1 MDNVSYNLMSDFE
14 CSDKIIFRPKWNTY
28 SFSLDREFVNKE
40 LIFIIPRDQF
50 HLKGL
55 LSTVLPNAVV
65 FLLANEAS
73 ILDISRHIE
82 KMEAVHIIFT
92 CQTGWHQGY
101 DETAY
106 SLFLALIQK
115 LANKRV
121 ALHFDIVATSA
132 LYNPYM
138 SHVIHP
144 FDGTY
149 IGFGQTMQKELS
161 HWTIRI
167 FNLDHFN
174 QENLNRIRYQYFE
187 KNATAPI
194 HIVNNKYSISGLVPF
209 TFPSNLAQKGF
220 KEKGTYLII
229 GGNGGIGSALADYLI
244 QRYHAH
250 LILVGRSEPSPEQRM
265 RYKDHSVIFEKVDIC
280 SSTCVDKL
288 FSRHSTINGIIHS
301 ALVLDDATILTMT
314 SSQLIKVIAPKVQ
327 GTFNMM
333 NAIRFRPLDFVLF
346 FSSIQSFIANSGQAN
361 YTAACVCKDAMAYLL
376 NDAFLVNSK
385 IINWGFWGSVGIVAD
400 DFYRNRMKELEIA
413 SIEVQEGMH
422 IIESFLKSDVR
433 QISVVKGSHAA
444 LQRLGI
450 EFSDGH
456 SQSHFPLDTK
466 SNNDKTPQFISSMV
480 NKYNPTSADVIRNK
494 NSIKA
499 LDNYTKYR
507 LQQVVLPDKVIPRYK
522 QLQAAISIMDSA
534 SSPPITSV
542 LDSYPE
548 LKPHITLLEKCLT
561 NLPQILT
568 GEQDAL
574 SILFPGGSFELV
586 EPIYRNNPV
595 ADYYNFQVAETVL
608 NYIREKIKLSDKTI
622 RILEVGAGT
631 GSTSQI
637 VIPATAH
644 YNVSY
649 YYTDLSVA
657 FLNKAMR
664 SFSNYHFINYEIY
677 NVEESYKENNYFDII
692 IATNVIHATR
702 DIHKTITNIYNA
714 LRSKGILILNEITEL
729 QDFATLTFGLTEG
742 WWLSQDPFRI
752 PNSPL
757 LNIKTWQ
764 EVLTSCCFDEL
775 ATYGDDGQH
784 IIVGYADKKNIK
796 IDREISY
803 LSSNTGNKPYTSNYQ
818 TIDQHPIKVWLKE
831 LISTVMLL
839 PLNEIEDDLPFSQ
852 YGIDSLIAIELITP
866 MSKKFG
872 YVPATLL
879 FEYPTIN
886 TLADYLSQIQVDST
900 NNESKSSEA
909 LGLMQV
915 TGTNKII
922 NEGKHA
928 FFKDD
933 IAIIGISGQFPM
945 ASDCDTLWSLL
956 KEGKCTFTE
965 VPKERW
971 SESLSNKCYTQIG
984 AFLEDI
990 NVFDHAF
997 FNITPIEAERMDPQE
1012 RLFLQTVYHAFQD
1025 AGLSQESLSGKE
1037 VGCYVGVMN
1046 HGYSWFS
1053 LLDKTQGNP
1062 SSLFWSIANR
1072 ASYVFNWNGPSF
1084 AVDSACSSSLTALHT
1099 AMLGLKNGD
1108 CEIAVVGGVNLIAH
1122 PRQYEDLCQLHM
1134 LSPRGQCEPF
1144 AASCDGMVD
1153 GEGIVSI
1160 VIKRYEDA
1168 MAHQDKIYGVIRGSA
1183 VNAGGKANG
1192 YTAPNPDAQA
1202 IMIQKAL
1209 RRAKLEESDIG
1220 YIEAHGTGTVL
1231 GDSIEI
1237 RGLTKAFAKL
1247 NKQSIPIGSI
1257 KGNLGHLESA
1267 AGLAAVVKVLLQFKN
1282 KMLVPS
1288 IACIKE
1294 NPHLQLSDSPVYINK
1309 SLTRWPETL
1318 PMRACVSSFGAGGAN
1333 AHVIIEACDD
1343 INTLQDLEE
1352 ESESYCLF
1360 PLSAHSMK
1368 SLQTQINDLRQFVLT
1383 TQGSL
1388 AQISYGYCNV
1398 RSQLKYR
1405 TGFIANDKA
1414 SLISNLNVSLQQ
1426 IYNDRTTFGSIDCV
1440 EILNKFLHSQRRDLS
1455 LAKILMNAFIA
1466 GNSIPFDKLFTNRMI
1481 ATIPNYSF
1489 DKHRHWVDAKESG
1502 FNRQESI
1509 VTQHTILGHNFAP
1522 AAFSITKLL
1531 ETSNANVLQ
1540 SVTWKNI
1547 ILDINKFEL
1556 SITDSKFQLKDK
1568 QVSTKI
1574 YCEGLLSKEI
1584 LNDYMV
1590 NIPRD
1595 NQSRF
1600 ITDRE
1605 IYQYFHEMGYDYGN
1619 YFQAIK
1625 WAYVSQDSIYSL
1637 IEVNQD
1643 WSYKLSPVIIDA
1655 GLQTAILSRK
1665 PPHDKNNTIMVPY
1678 YIEKIIIF
1686 RFPKNE
1692 SIYCICK
1699 PKNQMNDLSLTFDI
1713 ELSDVY
1719 GRILIK
1725 LLGVT
1730 SVQTSIN
1737 NFMHKL
1743 SDTTPMRETQ
1753 IYELN

>member
-1 MDNVSYNLMSDFE
+1 MDNVTDNLILNFE
-14 CSDKIIFRPKWNTY
+14 CSDKIIFTPKWTAY
-28 SFSLDREFVNKE
+28 SFSSDKKSVNKK

-50 HLKGL
+50 HLKDR
-55 LSTVLPNAVV
+55 LSTILPNAVI
-65 FLLANEAS
+65 FLLANESS
-73 ILDISRHIE
+73 ILDISQHID
-82 KMEAVHIIFT
+82 KTEAVHVFFA
-92 CQTGWHQGY
+92 CQTSWHQGI

-106 SLFLALIQK
+106 RLFLALIQK
-115 LANKRV
+115 LANNPV
-121 ALHFDIVATSA
+121 TLHFDIVATSA

-144 FDGTY
+144 FDGIY
-149 IGFGQTMQKELS
+149 IGFAQTMQKELL

-174 QENLNRIRYQYFE
+174 QENINRILYQTFE
-187 KNATAPI
+187 KSVTEPI
-194 HIVNNKYSISGLVPF
+194 HIANNKYYISGLEAF
-209 TFPSNLAQKGF
+209 TFQPNLAQKGF

-250 LILVGRSEPSPEQRM
+250 LILVGRSEPSSEQKV
-265 RYKDHSVIFEKVDIC
+265 RYQDHSVIFETIDIC
-280 SSTCVDKL
+280 STPCVDKL
-288 FSRHSTINGIIHS
+288 FSRYPTINGIIHS
-301 ALVLDDATILTMT
+301 ALVLDDASILTMT
-314 SSQLIKVIAPKVQ
+314 ASQLIKVIAPKVQ
-327 GTFNMM
+327 GTFNLM
-333 NAIRFRPLDFVLF
+333 NAIRFRQLDFVLF

-361 YTAACVCKDAMAYLL
+361 YTAACVCKDAMAHLL

-413 SIEVQEGMH
+413 SIEVQEGMR
-422 IIESFLKSDVR
+422 IIENFLQSDVR
-433 QISVVKGSHAA
+433 QISVVKGSRAA

-450 EFSDGH
+450 ELSDEH
-456 SQSHFPLDTK
+456 SQRHFLLDAK
-466 SNNDKTPQFISSMV
+466 SSNDNTPKFISSVV

-507 LQQVVLPDKVIPRYK
+507 LQQLVLPDQVIPRYK
-522 QLQAAISIMDSA
+522 PLQAAISIMDSA
-534 SSPPITSV
+534 YSPPMTSV
-542 LDSYPE
+542 LASYPE
-548 LKPHITLLEKCLT
+548 LKPHIALLEKCLAH
-561 NLPQILT
+561 LPRILK

-574 SILFPGGSFELV
+574 SILFPSGSFELV

-595 ADYYNFQVAETVL
+595 ADYYNVQVAETVL
-608 NYIREKIKLSDKTI
+608 NYIREKIKLSNKTI

-637 VIPATAH
+637 VIPAIAD

-649 YYTDLSVA
+649 YYTDLSAA

-664 SFSNYHFINYEIY
+664 RFSNYNFINYEIY
-677 NVEESYKENNYFDII
+677 NVEEPYKESNYFDII

-702 DIHKTITNIYNA
+702 DIHKTITNLYHA
-714 LRSKGILILNEITEL
+714 LRSKGILILNEITEC

-742 WWLSQDPFRI
+742 WWLSHDPFRI

-757 LNIKTWQ
+757 LTIKTWQ

-775 ATYGDDGQH
+775 ATHGDSGQH
-784 IIVGYADKKNIK
+784 IIVGYVDKKNIK
-796 IDREISY
+796 TDHDIAYSP
-803 LSSNTGNKPYTSNYQ
+803 LSNVNKPFTNKHQ
-818 TIDQHPIKVWLKE
+818 TIDQHPIKTWLKE

-839 PLNEIEDDLPFSQ
+839 PTNEIEDDLPFNQ

-886 TLADYLSQIQVDST
+886 LLADYLSQIKIDST
-900 NNESKSSEA
+900 SNEAKTSEA
-909 LGLMQV
+909 LDGAQV
-915 TGTNKII
+915 TTTKKMID
-922 NEGKHA
+922 EGKHA
-928 FFKDD
+928 FLKDD
-933 IAIIGISGQFPM
+933 VAIIGISGQFPM
-945 ASDCDTLWSLL
+945 ARDCDTLWSLL

-971 SESLSNKCYTQIG
+971 HESLSDKCYTQVG

-990 NVFDHAF
+990 NAFDHAF

-1012 RLFLQTVYHAFQD
+1012 RLFLQTVYHAIQD
-1025 AGLSQESLSGKE
+1025 AGLSLESLSGKE

-1099 AMLGLKNGD
+1099 AILGLKNSD
-1108 CEIAVVGGVNLIAH
+1108 CEIAVVGGVNLIVH

-1144 AASCDGMVD
+1144 AASSDGMVD

-1160 VIKRYEDA
+1160 VIKRYQDA
-1168 MAHQDKIYGVIRGSA
+1168 IARQDKIYGVIRGSA

-1202 IMIQKAL
+1202 TMIQKAL

-1237 RGLTKAFAKL
+1237 RGLTKAFSKL
-1247 NKQSIPIGSI
+1247 KKQSIPIGSL

-1288 IACIKE
+1288 IACANE
-1294 NPHLQLSDSPVYINK
+1294 NPHLQLSDSPVYVNK
-1309 SLTRWPETL
+1309 SLTTWPETL

-1333 AHVIIEACDD
+1333 AHVIIEACDA
-1343 INTLQDLEE
+1343 INTIQEE
-1352 ESESYCLF
+1352 ESYYLF

-1383 TQGSL
+1383 TQASI

-1405 TGFIANDKA
+1405 TGFIAKDKA

-1426 IYNDRTTFGSIDCV
+1426 LYNDRTRFETIDCNEV
-1440 EILNKFLHSQRRDLS
+1440 LNEFLHRQRSDLS
-1455 LAKILMNAFIA
+1455 LAKRLMNAYVA

-1481 ATIPNYSF
+1481 ATIPNYAF
-1489 DKHRHWVDAKESG
+1489 DTHRHWVDAKESG
-1502 FNRQESI
+1502 FNRHESI
-1509 VTQHTILGHNFAP
+1509 VNQHTILGQPMAP

-1531 ETSNANVLQ
+1531 ETSSANVLQ

-1556 SITDSKFQLKDK
+1556 SITDSSFQLKDK
-1568 QVSTKI
+1568 RGVATKI

-1584 LNDYMV
+1584 LNDYRV
-1590 NIPRD
+1590 NSHYD

-1600 ITDRE
+1600 MTNRE

-1625 WAYVSQDSIYSL
+1625 WAYVSQDNIYSL

-1643 WSYKLSPVIIDA
+1643 WNYKLSPVIIDA
-1655 GLQTAILSRK
+1655 GLQSAILSRK
-1665 PPHDKNNTIMVPY
+1665 PSYDKNTIMVPY

-1686 RFPKNE
+1686 RFPENE
-1692 SIYCICK
+1692 PIYCICK
-1699 PKNQMNDLSLTFDI
+1699 PKKQMSDLSFIFDI

-1719 GRILIK
+1719 GRILIQ

-1737 NFMHKL
+1737 NFMNKL
-1743 SDTTPMRETQ
+1743 SDTTSMMEAQ

>member
-1 MDNVSYNLMSDFE
+1 MDNVTYNLISGFE
-14 CSDKIIFRPKWNTY
+14 CSDKTIFSPKWNSY
-28 SFSLDREFVNKE
+28 PFSSDKKSANKE
-40 LIFIIPRDQF
+40 LVFIIPRNQF
-50 HLKGL
+50 HLKEL
-55 LSTVLPNAVV
+55 LSTLLPNAVV
-65 FLLANEAS
+65 FSLANES
-73 ILDISRHIE
+73 SVLDISQHIK
-82 KMEAVHIIFT
+82 KMHAVHVLFV
-92 CQTGWHQGY
+92 CQTPWQQGI
-101 DETAY
+101 DEFAY

-115 LANKRV
+115 LANSRI
-121 ALHFDIVATSA
+121 ALRFDIVATSA
-132 LYNPYM
+132 LYNPHIR
-138 SHVIHP
+138 HVIHP
-144 FDGTY
+144 LDGIY
-149 IGFGQTMQKELS
+149 IGFAQTMQKELL

-167 FNLDHFN
+167 FNLDDFN
-174 QENLNRIRYQYFE
+174 QENLNRIRYQFFE
-187 KNATAPI
+187 KSATAPI
-194 HIVNNKYSISGLVPF
+194 HIVNDKYYISNLAAF
-209 TFPSNLAQKGF
+209 TFPENLTQKGF

-244 QRYHAH
+244 QRYDAH
-250 LILVGRSEPSPEQRM
+250 LILVGRTEASPEQRM
-265 RYKDHSVIFEKVDIC
+265 RYQDHSVIFEKVDIC
-280 SSTCVDKL
+280 SSVCVDKL
-288 FSRHSTINGIIHS
+288 FSRYPTIDGIIHS

-327 GTFNMM
+327 GTFNLM
-333 NAIRFRPLDFVLF
+333 NAIRFRSVDFVLF

-413 SIEVQEGMH
+413 SIEVQEGMR
-422 IIESFLKSDVR
+422 IIESFLQSDVR

-450 EFSDGH
+450 ELGDEH
-456 SQSHFPLDTK
+456 ARSHFSLGTAL
-466 SNNDKTPQFISSMV
+466 NDDNTSQFISSIV
-480 NKYNPTSADVIRNK
+480 NKYNPSNVDVIRNK
-494 NSIKA
+494 KSIKA

-507 LQQVVLPDKVIPRYK
+507 LQQVVLPDRVIPRYK
-522 QLQAAISIMDSA
+522 QLQAAISIMDVA
-534 SSPPITSV
+534 CSPPITSI

-548 LKPHITLLEKCLT
+548 LKPHITLLEKCLAH
-561 NLPQILT
+561 LPQILQ

-631 GSTSQI
+631 GSTSHI

-677 NVEESYKENNYFDII
+677 NVEEPYKESNYFDII

-702 DIHKTITNIYNA
+702 DIHRTITNIFDA
-714 LRSKGILILNEITEL
+714 LRSNGILILNEITER

-742 WWLSQDPFRI
+742 WWLSHDPFRI

-757 LNIKTWQ
+757 LNIQTWQ
-764 EVLTSCCFDEL
+764 EVLTSCGFHEL
-775 ATYGDDGQH
+775 ATHGDDGQH
-784 IIVGYADKKNIK
+784 IIAGYADKKNIK
-796 IDREISY
+796 IDGETSY
-803 LSSNTGNKPYTSNYQ
+803 LSLNTGNKLYTNNHQ
-818 TIDQHPIKVWLKE
+818 TIDQHPIKIWLKE

-839 PLNEIEDDLPFSQ
+839 PQNEIEDDLPFSQ

-886 TLADYLSQIQVDST
+886 LLANYLSQIKIDST
-900 NNESKSSEA
+900 SNDITSSEA
-909 LGLMQV
+909 LDLAPV
-915 TGTNKII
+915 TAENKII
-922 NEGKHA
+922 DEGKHA
-928 FFKDD
+928 LLKDD

-945 ASDCDTLWSLL
+945 AKDCDTLWSLL

-984 AFLEDI
+984 AFLDDI
-990 NVFDHAF
+990 NAFDHAF

-1012 RLFLQTVYHAFQD
+1012 RLFLQTVYHAIQD
-1025 AGLSQESLSGKE
+1025 AGLSLESLSGKE

-1053 LLDKTQGNP
+1053 LLDKAQGNP

-1099 AMLGLKNGD
+1099 AILGLKNSD

-1160 VIKRYEDA
+1160 VIKRYQDA
-1168 MAHQDKIYGVIRGSA
+1168 MAGQDKIYGVIRGSA
-1183 VNAGGKANG
+1183 INAGGKANG

-1202 IMIQKAL
+1202 TMIQKAL
-1209 RRAKLEESDIG
+1209 RRAKLEKSDIG

-1247 NKQSIPIGSI
+1247 NKQSIPIGSL

-1267 AGLAAVVKVLLQFKN
+1267 AGLAAVIKVLLQFKN

-1288 IACIKE
+1288 IACAKE
-1294 NPHLQLSDSPVYINK
+1294 NPHLQLSDSPVYVNK
-1309 SLTRWPETL
+1309 SLTSWPETL

-1383 TQGSL
+1383 TQSSL

-1426 IYNDRTTFGSIDCV
+1426 VYNDRTTFESIDCV
-1440 EILNKFLHSQRRDLS
+1440 EVLNKFLRSQRRDLS
-1455 LAKILMNAFIA
+1455 LAKILMDAFIA
-1466 GNSIPFDKLFTNRMI
+1466 GNSIAFDKLFTDRMI

-1509 VTQHTILGHNFAP
+1509 ISQHTILGHSMAP
-1522 AAFSITKLL
+1522 AAYSITKLL
-1531 ETSNANVLQ
+1531 ETCSANVLQ

-1547 ILDINKFEL
+1547 ILDINRFEL
-1556 SITDSKFQLKDK
+1556 SITDSSFQLQDK
-1568 QVSTKI
+1568 LVSTKI

-1590 NIPRD
+1590 NVPRD

-1605 IYQYFHEMGYDYGN
+1605 IYQYFHDMGYDYGN

-1625 WAYVSQDSIYSL
+1625 WAYVSQDNIYSL

-1643 WSYKLSPVIIDA
+1643 WNYKLSPVIIDA

-1665 PPHDKNNTIMVPY
+1665 PSKDKNNTIMVPY

-1686 RFPKNE
+1686 RLPEKE
-1692 SIYCICK
+1692 PIYCICK
-1699 PKNQMNDLSLTFDI
+1699 PKKQMNDLSFIFDI

-1737 NFMHKL
+1737 NFMNKL
-1743 SDTTPMRETQ
+1743 SGTTPMQEAQ

>member
-1 MDNVSYNLMSDFE
+1 
-14 CSDKIIFRPKWNTY
+14 
-28 SFSLDREFVNKE
+28 
-40 LIFIIPRDQF
+40 
-50 HLKGL
+50 
-55 LSTVLPNAVV
+55 
-65 FLLANEAS
+65 
-73 ILDISRHIE
+73 
-82 KMEAVHIIFT
+82 
-92 CQTGWHQGY
+92 
-101 DETAY
+101 
-106 SLFLALIQK
+106 LFLALVQK
-115 LANKRV
+115 LANNRV
-121 ALHFDIVATSA
+121 ALHFDIVATNA
-132 LYNPYM
+132 LYNPYVR
-138 SHVIHP
+138 HVIHP
-144 FDGTY
+144 FDGIY
-149 IGFGQTMQKELS
+149 IGFGQTMQKELL
-161 HWTIRI
+161 HWSIRI

-174 QENLNRIRYQYFE
+174 QENLNRILCQYFE
-187 KNATAPI
+187 KSVTGPI
-194 HIVNNKYSISGLVPF
+194 HIVNDNYYVSSLIPF
-209 TFPSNLAQKGF
+209 TFLENLTQKSF

-229 GGNGGIGSALADYLI
+229 GGNGGLGSALADYLI

-250 LILVGRSEPSPEQRM
+250 LILVGRTEASPDQRI
-265 RYKDHSVIFEKVDIC
+265 RYQDHSVIFEKVDIC
-280 SSTCVDKL
+280 SSACVDKL
-288 FSRHSTINGIIHS
+288 FSRYPTVNGIIHS

-314 SSQLIKVIAPKVQ
+314 ASQLIKVIAPKVQ
-327 GTFNMM
+327 GTFNLM
-333 NAIRFRPLDFVLF
+333 NAIRFRSLDFVLF

-413 SIEVQEGMH
+413 SIEVQEGMR
-422 IIESFLKSDVR
+422 IIESFLQSDVR
-433 QISVVKGSHAA
+433 QISAVKGSQAA

-450 EFSDGH
+450 ELGDEH
-456 SQSHFPLDTK
+456 TQSHFPLHTK
-466 SNNDKTPQFISSMV
+466 SNNDNTPRVISSVV
-480 NKYNPTSADVIRNK
+480 NKYNPSSSDVIRNK

-507 LQQVVLPDKVIPRYK
+507 LQQVILPDEVIPRYK
-522 QLQAAISIMDSA
+522 QLHAAISVMDVA
-534 SSPPITSV
+534 FSPPITSV

-561 NLPQILT
+561 NLPKILN

-574 SILFPGGSFELV
+574 SVLFPGGSFELV

-595 ADYYNFQVAETVL
+595 ADYYNIQVAETVL
-608 NYIREKIKLSDKTI
+608 NYISEKIKLSDKTI

-637 VIPATAH
+637 VIPAIAD

-649 YYTDLSVA
+649 CYTDLSVA

-664 SFSNYHFINYEIY
+664 SFSNYNFINYEIY
-677 NVEESYKENNYFDII
+677 NVEESYKESNFFDII

-714 LRSKGILILNEITEL
+714 LRSNGILVLNEITER

-757 LNIKTWQ
+757 LNISAWQ

-775 ATYGDDGQH
+775 ATHGDNGQH
-784 IIVGYADKKNIK
+784 IIVGYADKKNIN
-796 IDREISY
+796 IEPNSHHLP
-803 LSSNTGNKPYTSNYQ
+803 LSNANKPLTNNLQS
-818 TIDQHPIKVWLKE
+818 ISQHPIKVWLKE

-839 PLNEIEDDLPFSQ
+839 ATNEIEDDLPFSQ

-886 TLADYLSQIQVDST
+886 LLADYLAQIKIDST
-900 NNESKSSEA
+900 NHEAKPSVA
-909 LGLMQV
+909 LGLTAV
-915 TGTNKII
+915 TAANRII
-922 NEGKHA
+922 DESKHA
-928 FFKDD
+928 FLKDD

-945 ASDCDTLWSLL
+945 ATDCDTLWSLL

-965 VPKERW
+965 VAKERW
-971 SESLSNKCYTQIG
+971 SESLSDKCYTQVG

-990 NVFDHAF
+990 NAFDHAF

-1012 RLFLQTVYHAFQD
+1012 RLFLQTVYHAIQD
-1025 AGLSQESLSGKE
+1025 TGLSLESLSGKE

-1053 LLDKTQGNP
+1053 LRDKTQGNP

-1084 AVDSACSSSLTALHT
+1084 AIDSACSSSLTALHT
-1099 AMLGLKNGD
+1099 AILGLKNSD

-1134 LSPRGQCEPF
+1134 LSPRGRCEPF

-1160 VIKRYEDA
+1160 VIKRYQDA
-1168 MAHQDKIYGVIRGSA
+1168 IADQDKIYGVIRGSA
-1183 VNAGGKANG
+1183 INAGGKANG

-1202 IMIQKAL
+1202 TMIQKAL
-1209 RRAKLEESDIG
+1209 RRARLDERDIG

-1247 NKQSIPIGSI
+1247 NKQSIPIGSL

-1267 AGLAAVVKVLLQFKN
+1267 AGLAAVVKVLLQFKH

-1288 IACIKE
+1288 IACINE
-1294 NPHLQLSDSPVYINK
+1294 NSHLQLSDSPVYVNK
-1309 SLTRWPETL
+1309 SLATWPETL

-1333 AHVIIEACDD
+1333 AHVIIEACED
-1343 INTLQDLEE
+1343 INTLKDLKE
-1352 ESESYCLF
+1352 ESEDSYHLF

-1383 TQGSL
+1383 TQASM
-1388 AQISYGYCNV
+1388 AEISYGYCNV

-1405 TGFIANDKA
+1405 TGFIAKDIA

-1426 IYNDRTTFGSIDCV
+1426 LYNNHTSFDSSDCL
-1440 EILNKFLHSQRRDLS
+1440 EILNRFLHSHRSDLS
-1455 LAKILMNAFIA
+1455 LAKLLMNAYIA
-1466 GNSIPFDKLFTNRMI
+1466 GNSIPFDKLFANRI
-1481 ATIPNYSF
+1481 ISAIPNYPF
-1489 DKHRHWVDAKESG
+1489 DKHRHWVDAKESA

-1509 VTQHTILGHNFAP
+1509 VGQHTILGHTMAP
-1522 AAFSITKLL
+1522 AAFSITKVL

-1547 ILDINKFEL
+1547 ILDIYKL
-1556 SITDSKFQLKDK
+1556 YSSITDSSFQLKDK
-1568 QVSTKI
+1568 LVSTKI
-1574 YCEGLLSKEI
+1574 YCEGLLRKEV

-1590 NIPRD
+1590 NSFYD
-1595 NQSRF
+1595 KQSRF
-1600 ITDRE
+1600 ITARE

-1637 IEVNQD
+1637 IEANQD
-1643 WSYKLSPVIIDA
+1643 WNYKLSPIIIDA
-1655 GLQTAILSRK
+1655 ALQTAILSRK
-1665 PPHDKNNTIMVPY
+1665 PSHDNNTIMVPY

-1686 RFPKNE
+1686 RLPENE
-1692 SIYCICK
+1692 PIYCICR
-1699 PKNQMNDLSLTFDI
+1699 PRAQMNDLSFSFDI

-1725 LLGVT
+1725 LVGVT

-1737 NFMHKL
+1737 NFMSKL
-1743 SDTTPMRETQ
+1743 SDATPMMEAQ